1 MNIHEFNVK
10 PIFKPTKTIKWMVPD
25 NIRQYVKKVN
35 ITTWEIFSQED
46 ITLKPKEVKFIMLGI
61 GFIMS
66 EGVVLTSL
74 SDSLTKKRIS
84 LQNGVYLT
92 DTLNMIIVLTNNSIE
107 NIRIPKLTTLCF
119 VCYKKLWSILK
130 NDRDERENIP
140 RIINHTRTTNR
151 PKCC

>member
-1 MNIHEFNVK
+1 MNIHKFNVK
-10 PIFKPTKTIKWMVPD
+10 PIYNPTKTIKCMVPD

-92 DTLNMIIVLTNNSIE
+92 DTLNMIIVLTNNSTE
-107 NIRIPKLTTLCF
+107 NIRIPNLTTLCF
-119 VCYKKLWSILK
+119 VCYKKL
-130 NDRDERENIP
+130 
-140 RIINHTRTTNR
+140 
-151 PKCC
+151 